1 MKQFENLIKELDWQ
15 KVGGLVPVIIQDA
28 KSCEVLML
36 GFMNEEA
43 LKKSLECG
51 KVVFY
56 SRTKKRLWLKGEESG
71 NFLNIVDLGLDC
83 DKD

>member
-36 GFMNEEA
+36 G
-43 LKKSLECG
+43 
-51 KVVFY
+51 
-56 SRTKKRLWLKGEESG
+56 RSG
-71 NFLNIVDLGLDC
+71 
-83 DKD
+83 